1 MTPTFHSAGGSA
13 AIDSLSH
20 RSLLSLYVGDRE
32 SLRLP
37 RAISESFIWL
47 LISGFSNGTFR
58 PNGRPTVGGRARFDV
73 QGRPSKE
80 SEARSWSPG
89 RLGFFL
95 AEARR
100 AKSYSLAASRGWA
113 HGLQRRL
120 LERKPR
126 GVLEIIAAVS

>member
-89 RLGFFL
+89 TWLLFGRSPAREELFTGSLRGLGT
-95 AEARR
+95 
-100 AKSYSLAASRGWA
+100 WA
-113 HGLQRRL
+113 PTTII
-120 LERKPR
+120 ERKPR